1 MPEEDGG
8 RGPGRR
14 GPPRAAT
21 IMDVARL
28 ADVAPSTVSRALTN
42 PDRVHHLTRARI
54 EAAAAELSYVPSSQ
68 ARSLSSGR
76 TRTVAVLV
84 PDITNPFYFNLIRGT
99 QRRLNASGF
108 TQLLVDTEE
117 SDDVE
122 AAKLEIMRKSSDGVV
137 LTASRLDDERLAEAA
152 RHQPIVTINRDVPD
166 VPSVIIDT
174 PSGVTQA
181 LGHLHS
187 LGHRR
192 VAYVAGPANSW
203 SSARRLVA
211 LEAEAARLAVEVR
224 VVGPWSPKLT
234 SGAAAAD
241 AVLGEGV
248 TGCVVFNDLIAI
260 GMLGRLRDRGVSV
273 PAELSI
279 VGCDDVFGSDFC
291 NPPLTTVTAP
301 IEDAGRVAVDM
312 LLGEA
317 DPVRSSPPRTR
328 AVLPTH
334 LTIRASSGVAPRNA

>member
-1 MPEEDGG
+1 MPEGDGG
-8 RGPGRR
+8 RSPARR
-14 GPPRAAT
+14 GTSRAAT

-28 ADVAPSTVSRALTN
+28 ADVAPSTVSRALSN
-42 PDRVHHLTRARI
+42 PGRVHHLTRARI
-54 EAAAAELSYVPSSQ
+54 EAAAAELSYLPSSQ

-76 TRTVAVLV
+76 TRSVAVLV
-84 PDITNPFYFNLIRGT
+84 PDITNPFYSNLILGT
-99 QRRLNASGF
+99 QRQLNAAGF

-137 LTASRLDDERLAEAA
+137 LAASRLDDERLAQAA
-152 RHQPIVTINRDVPD
+152 RNQPIVTINRDVPD

-211 LEAEAARLAVEVR
+211 LEAGAARLGVEVR

-241 AVLGEGV
+241 AVLGERV
-248 TGCVVFNDLIAI
+248 TACVVFNDLIAI
-260 GMLGRLRDRGVSV
+260 GMLGRLRDRGIAV
-273 PAELSI
+273 PADLSI

-312 LLGEA
+312 LLGEV
-317 DPVRSSPPRTR
+317 DPMRSAPPRTR

-334 LTIRASSGVAPRNA
+334 LTIRASSGLAPG